1 MHSSKDVTNP
11 AGATILVA
19 EDDPFL
25 RELIVA
31 QLRAHGYRVIEA
43 ESGDQALPLLQG
55 GGIDAL
61 VTDISMPGEL
71 DGWGLAENARLNCPD
86 IAVVYASSGAKA
98 DTARQVSGSLYVRK
112 PFHPDAIIE
121 AIRQLMPSR

>member
-1 MHSSKDVTNP
+1 MHSSKDATNP

-25 RELIVA
+25 RELVA
-31 QLRAHGYRVIEA
+31 ARLRAHGFQVIEA
-43 ESGDQALPLLQG
+43 ESGDHALPLLQG

-61 VTDISMPGEL
+61 VTDISMPGDL
-71 DGWGLAENARLNCPD
+71 DGWGLAEQARRNSPD
-86 IAVVYASSGAKA
+86 IAVVYASSGLQP

-121 AIRQLMPSR
+121 AIRQVMPPR